1 MKKLLAVTLLFCST
15 AFAQVQ
21 LIVPFPPGGPS
32 DTAARNMVAGFNE
45 YGIEMIVIN
54 KPGATGVLG
63 TNYVSQSKPDGKTL
77 LWGGASTNIFAL
89 FEHSEG
95 VQYNLNS
102 FDEVAMVVKFPT
114 VLLEN
119 KSANHDIIK
128 VGYTN
133 DVAKYAVT
141 KLYGSDNAV
150 PYNGSAPALRDLMGG
165 HIPLVIDT
173 ACPTA
178 NTVQGSTVTVVKL
191 LPEYSTFYGIY
202 APAGTP
208 KSILDKYNLIANR
221 VLSDPKYRKPYESCY
236 GTVIKGSRQAFKN
249 AVQLEFKKYSQQE

>member
-1 MKKLLAVTLLFCST
+1 MKKLLTLLLLLSTT

-21 LIVPFPPGGPS
+21 LVVPFPPGGPS
-32 DTAARNMVAGFNE
+32 DTAARNIAAGFND
-45 YGIEMIVIN
+45 YGVEMIVVN

-63 TNYVSQSKPDGKTL
+63 TNYVAQSKPDGNTL

-89 FEHSEG
+89 INNSSG
-95 VQYNLNS
+95 VQYTLSS
-102 FDEVAMVVKFPT
+102 FDEVAMIVKLPT

-119 KSANHDIIK
+119 KDANHNPLK

-133 DVAKYAVT
+133 DVAKYAVL
-141 KLYGSDNAV
+141 KLYGEDRAV

-165 HIPLVIDT
+165 HIPFVIDT

-178 NTVQGSTVTVVKL
+178 NTVQGSAASVVKL

-208 KSILDKYNLIANR
+208 TKILDKYNNVANQI
-221 VLSDPKYRKPYESCY
+221 LNNPKYRQPYESCY
-236 GTVIKGSRQAFKN
+236 GTVVGGTRQAFKR
-249 AVQLEFKKYSQQE
+249 AVQLEYKQYSQ

>member
-1 MKKLLAVTLLFCST
+1 MKKLLVSLLLVSAS

-32 DTAARNMVAGFNE
+32 DTAARNMAAGFNE
-45 YGIEMIVIN
+45 YGVEMIVVN

-63 TNYVSQSKPDGKTL
+63 TNFVAQSKPDGTTL

-89 FEHSEG
+89 INHSSG
-95 VQYNLNS
+95 VQYDTKS
-102 FDEVAMVVKFPT
+102 FEEIVMVVKLPT
-114 VLLEN
+114 VLLDN
-119 KSANHDIIK
+119 KDALHEPLK

-133 DVAKYAVT
+133 DVAKYAVL
-141 KLYGSDNAV
+141 KLYGEDRAV
-150 PYNGSAPALRDLMGG
+150 PYNGSAPALRDIMGG
-165 HIPLVIDT
+165 HIPMVIDT

-178 NTVQGSTVTVVKL
+178 NTVQGSQVTVVRL

-208 KSILDKYNLIANR
+208 KSVLDKYNKVANQI
-221 VLSDPKYRKPYESCY
+221 LSNPKYRHSYESCY
-236 GTVIKGSRQAFKN
+236 GTVVGGSRQSFKN
-249 AVQLEFKKYSQQE
+249 YIQLELKKYSQ